1 MLRAMRVTALFMGY
15 GLVGFGG
22 DYAAGMLVD
31 HPHARRNVDVNVD
44 VDVDIPDFDLQIEPM
59 RSGDCAYQVE
69 RRVSVEASA
78 SDLLRLSAGSGELRV
93 EGRPGL
99 DRIQAVGR
107 VCASEEAYLED
118 LQITLERHGGNF
130 ELATHYPDQGRRG
143 NWRGNDYARIDLTVE
158 VPLDMAVDLEDS
170 SGSMEVSGTGDL
182 RIDDSSGEIDV
193 HDVNGAVRIDDSSG
207 GIDVRDVSGDV
218 EVDDGS
224 GGIDLSD
231 IGGTVR
237 LRDGSGSISAV
248 AVQGNVVVDDDGSGS
263 ISVRDVRGGFEV
275 RSDGSGGIRYS
286 GVDGTVDIPR
296 DKRRHGG

>member
-1 MLRAMRVTALFMGY
+1 MLRAMRVTALFLGY

-44 VDVDIPDFDLQIEPM
+44 VAIPDFDLQIEPM
-59 RSGDCAYQVE
+59 RSGDCAFQVE

-93 EGRPGL
+93 EGRAGL
-99 DRIQAVGR
+99 DRVQAVGR
-107 VCASEEAYLED
+107 VCASEEEYLDD
-118 LQITLERHGGNF
+118 LRITLERRGGDVA
-130 ELATHYPDQGRRG
+130 LATHYPHQGRRG
-143 NWRGNDYARIDLTVE
+143 SWRGNDYARIDLMVE
-158 VPLDMAVDLEDS
+158 VPLNMAVDLEDS
-170 SGSMEVSGTGDL
+170 SGGMEISGTGEL

-207 GIDVRDVSGDV
+207 GIDVRGISGDV

-231 IGGTVR
+231 IGGSVR
-237 LRDGSGSISAV
+237 LRDGSGSINAV

-263 ISVRDVRGGFEV
+263 ISVRDVRGDFQV

-286 GVDGTVDIPR
+286 GVEGTVDIPR